1 MAMAAGGNKALIQ
14 QTVNRKIEEGAPL
27 AKGEFS
33 AVVRGFR
40 RQIEEALPA
49 HLKNNADKY
58 ARQAITLFTQNPTLQ
73 KCAPMTILTSL
84 MSASALGLDL
94 SPVLGQGYIIPYQV
108 SRRDGQSWTKVWEAQ
123 FQIGYRGMIA
133 LAQRSGTLARI
144 HADVVREKDKFRF
157 SKGLSPVLE
166 HEESYEEDRGGI
178 THVYAVA
185 NFTNGGYA
193 FEVWPLN
200 RVVAH
205 AKRFSQSF
213 YKDEYRGGG
222 KTGRKVENPSSP
234 WIKDF
239 ESMAKKTLIKSIWKY
254 LPLSTE
260 VMLSVESSDE
270 AIKTDIEGLTDE
282 RDIINIAPRPMD
294 DEEFLPDETSKPD
307 EPDKDAETPGLRP
320 LDKKSREGA
329 SPPGPGL
336 NNGGAG
342 DESPAGFEPS
352 PAPAEKETAAKKGT
366 AAPEPVPA
374 AAAGFDP
381 PPPAN
386 GSLATQPA
394 VGAMWRAYVEFFK
407 GDRNAAERE
416 ARAVAGNK
424 ATSKWTAADIVAL
437 GKRLDELKRE
447 AEAVNAPAPEEM
459 PPEGADIRDSEM
471 SAAMEEAAAFL

>member
-1 MAMAAGGNKALIQ
+1 MVNQKMEAG
-14 QTVNRKIEEGAPL
+14 EPL

-58 ARQAITLFTQNPTLQ
+58 ARQAITLFTQNPALQ

-108 SRRDGQSWTKVWEAQ
+108 SKRDGGAWAKVWEAQ

-133 LAQRSGTLARI
+133 LAQRSGALARI
-144 HADVVREKDKFRF
+144 HADVVRRRDFFDF
-157 SKGLSPVLE
+157 SKGLNPVLE
-166 HEESYEEDRGGI
+166 HRESEDEDRGDI

-193 FEVWPLN
+193 FEVWPFS

-205 AKRFSQSF
+205 AKRFSQGF
-213 YKDEYRGGG
+213 YKDEYRGGV
-222 KTGRKVENPSSP
+222 KTGNKIENPKSP
-234 WIKDF
+234 WITDF

-270 AIKTDIEGLTDE
+270 TIKTNIEGLAEE
-282 RDIINIAPRPMD
+282 RDIINIPPRAMEEEED
-294 DEEFLPDETSKPD
+294 DEDIE
-307 EPDKDAETPGLRP
+307 AETKTAGAART
-320 LDKKSREGA
+320 REGA
-329 SPPGPGL
+329 SPLDPGQK

-342 DESPAGFEPS
+342 DESSAGFEPE
-352 PAPAEKETAAKKGT
+352 PAPDVPPPAAGD
-366 AAPEPVPA
+366 EPVPQSVSGNIWRLYVTHFEGDKKE
-374 AAAGFDP
+374 AG
-381 PPPAN
+381 
-386 GSLATQPA
+386 
-394 VGAMWRAYVEFFK
+394 
-407 GDRNAAERE
+407 RE
-416 ARAVAGNK
+416 ARAVIGNK
-424 ATSKWTAADIVAL
+424 ASSKWTKSDIDML
-437 GKRLDELKRE
+437 TKRLNELDLKRRMETPAKPDE
-447 AEAVNAPAPEEM
+447 AAPPD
-459 PPEGADIRDSEM
+459 DIRDPDVA
-471 SAAMEEAAAFL
+471 AAMEEAAAFL